1 MLGRESEV
9 TSLLAVAAAL
19 AWLSLPRVLV
29 RLRRGLRNT
38 SIAGLWMGLSILWL
52 AWGLAG
58 AISLTG
64 GAPAGWVDIV
74 WYSLAVTL
82 LLPPIAVLGARRPI
96 HRVWPLFVLLPLL
109 LVFLWPVLSA
119 LARTRIP
126 QAWSIES
133 PLFVGYLVVLVMGA
147 GNYLGL
153 RQTIPAL
160 LWITTLLLLVG
171 PLCPLTASVFL
182 SPERS
187 RLWAT
192 LTLAASGWGAV
203 FQSRSSVPESSPAI
217 DQMWLRFRDTFG
229 LVWAMRVLE
238 RFNETARLKKWPL
251 YLGLEGIEPAN
262 LPPPPKPEAAL
273 DPAALQDAET
283 SLRWLLE
290 KFVDEPWFGPLS
302 EEPRQRHASLPLREE
317 ESEGLR

>member
-1 MLGRESEV
+1 
-9 TSLLAVAAAL
+9 
-19 AWLSLPRVLV
+19 
-29 RLRRGLRNT
+29 
-38 SIAGLWMGLSILWL
+38 MGLSILWL

-58 AISLTG
+58 AVSLTG
-64 GAPAGWVDIV
+64 GGPAGWVDIL
-74 WYSLAVTL
+74 WYGLAVAL

-126 QAWSIES
+126 PAWSIES

-160 LWITTLLLLVG
+160 FWITTILLLVG
-171 PLCPLTASVFL
+171 PLCPLTASIFV

-187 RLWAT
+187 RLFAT

-203 FQSRSSVPESSPAI
+203 LQSRSPVPESSPAI
-217 DQMWLRFRDTFG
+217 HRMWLRFRDTFG
-229 LVWAMRVLE
+229 LVWAMRVME

-251 YLGLEGIEPAN
+251 YLGLEGIGPVN
-262 LPPPPKPEAAL
+262 LPSPPESEPVLDQAVLHEA
-273 DPAALQDAET
+273 ES

-290 KFVDEPWFGPLS
+290 KFVDEAWFRPLS
-302 EEPRQRHASLPLREE
+302 EEPRERQDSLSSRE
-317 ESEGLR
+317 L